1 MNKELV
7 DYIKQQSSDGVSK
20 SKVTEV
26 LLEQGWHQAEIDEAF
41 ADAQGVAGG
50 MVQTESS
57 AAVAAGTGGK
67 KSLLIAAVA
76 FLILVL
82 VFAAVAS
89 FMGKGEKEEVS
100 SLPESQEAPAAE
112 GLQGET
118 ATEGEDQIDPAI
130 IAEISQLEKSITP
143 PAGWIVRQG
152 MVNYRPMAIFFKPE
166 AEKDGNGEKII
177 NEYVNVIRDNLLNN
191 ANDYVEKA
199 KTAWQAKNVD
209 YSLVSERKVN
219 LSDGAGAVLLTG
231 SLVQN
236 DAEIKNMQLF
246 VGKGDVMYIISG
258 FVLAKNWDAEKDMI
272 GAAVMSFKFPEY

>member
-1 MNKELV
+1 M
-7 DYIKQQSSDGVSK
+7 
-20 SKVTEV
+20 
-26 LLEQGWHQAEIDEAF
+26 LEQGWHQTEIDEAF
-41 ADAQGVAGG
+41 ADAEGVAGG
-50 MVQTESS
+50 MGQTESS
-57 AAVAAGTGGK
+57 ATVAAGTGGK
-67 KSLLIAAVA
+67 KNLLIAAVA
-76 FLILVL
+76 LLILVL
-82 VFAAVAS
+82 VFAVAVS
-89 FMGKGEKEEVS
+89 FMGKGEKKEGS
-100 SLPESQEAPAAE
+100 SLPENQEAPAEE
-112 GLQGET
+112 GSQSEAAG
-118 ATEGEDQIDPAI
+118 ADEDQIDPAI
-130 IAEISQLEKSITP
+130 IAEISELEKSIAP

-166 AEKDGNGEKII
+166 AEKDENGDKII
-177 NEYVNVIRDNLLNN
+177 NEYVNVIRDNLLNT

-236 DAEIKNMQLF
+236 GAEIKNMQLF

-272 GAAVMSFKFPEY
+272 GAAVMSFEFPEY